1 MHQYAAAAS
10 PAIRVPAVARM
21 RTTPVGAS
29 ADAEVV
35 SASMTIRAA
44 VSEADAD
51 ALAEAVSLA
60 DDAGSVGCGV
70 LDSGTAALSA
80 GVSGLVIP
88 AWAPGASPAGA

>member
-1 MHQYAAAAS
+1 M
-10 PAIRVPAVARM
+10 RVPAAARM

-44 VSEADAD
+44 VSEAAAE

-60 DDAGSVGCGV
+60 ATVWSV
-70 LDSGTAALSA
+70 A
-80 GVSGLVIP
+80 
-88 AWAPGASPAGA
+88 